1 MNLGMVKK
9 PPKIVLDTNLII
21 SALIFAGKPQQVY
34 NLVLEKQ
41 IIGITSPILLAELTE
56 VLTKKF
62 NFELIRVEQ
71 LEKIIKKHFKMVIPK
86 QTVKILQD
94 IDDNRVLEAAA
105 EDKCNYIVTGDKDLL
120 TLKTFQ
126 KTKIL
131 TPNDFLKIIQGN

>member
-1 MNLGMVKK
+1 MAKKLVKK

-34 NLVLEKQ
+34 NLILEKQ

-105 EDKCNYIVTGDKDLL
+105 EVKCNYIVTGDKDLL
-120 TLKTFQ
+120 TLKTFHQ
-126 KTKIL
+126 IKIL
-131 TPNDFLKIIQGN
+131 TPNDFLRIIQGN

>member
-34 NLVLEKQ
+34 NLILEKQ

-120 TLKTFQ
+120 TLKTFHQ
-126 KTKIL
+126 IKIL
-131 TPNDFLKIIQGN
+131 TPNDFLRIIQGN

>member
-9 PPKIVLDTNLII
+9 PPKVVLDTNLLI
-21 SALIFAGKPQQVY
+21 SALIFGGKPEQIY

-41 IIGITSPILLAELTE
+41 IIGMTSSILLAELTE

-71 LEKIIKKHFKMVIPK
+71 LEKIIKKHFKMVNPR

-94 IDDNRVLEAAA
+94 IDDNRVLEAAMTG
-105 EDKCNYIVTGDKDLL
+105 KCSHIVTGDSDLL
-120 TLKTFQ
+120 TLKTFRRIR
-126 KTKIL
+126 IL
-131 TPNDFLKIIQGN
+131 TPNDFLEIIQNN

>member
-9 PPKIVLDTNLII
+9 PPKVVLDTNLII
-21 SALIFAGKPQQVY
+21 SALIFGGKPQQVY

-41 IIGITSPILLAELTE
+41 IIGTTSPILLAELTE

-71 LEKIIKKHFKMVIPK
+71 LEKIIKKHFKMVNPK
-86 QTVKILQD
+86 QTIKILQD
-94 IDDNRVLEAAA
+94 IDDNRVLEAAI
-105 EDKCNYIVTGDKDLL
+105 EGKCSYIVTGDSDLL

>member
-21 SALIFAGKPQQVY
+21 SALIFGGKPEQVY

-41 IIGITSPILLAELTE
+41 IIGITSSILLAELTE

-71 LEKIIKKHFKMVIPK
+71 LEKIIKKHFKMVNPK

-94 IDDNRVLEAAA
+94 IDDNRVLEAAMTG
-105 EDKCNYIVTGDKDLL
+105 KCSYIVTGDSDLL
-120 TLKTFQ
+120 TLKTFHQ
-126 KTKIL
+126 IRIL
-131 TPNDFLKIIQGN
+131 TPNDFLKIIQNN